1 MVFQSA
7 FCFSSYHHAWQMLSY
22 QACIS
27 FVIVCALFVGPVHLA
42 PRRHAVTLLLKFHQG
57 AYPALKRF
65 ELVPGALVVHHP
77 VGIVPQGSFMNA
89 NLIEVLWLWL
99 QSFHV
104 TLLSLSS
111 IKNCSLLEPWSW
123 EPYIWT
129 HQFYAQHSPS
139 RSLSAYLSLIPSIS
153 LFAASNSIFPI
164 PQMEPYVSKIQPS
177 YVFFLNKDN
186 NRAISKIGSWSHM
199 CWNTGCYFHNLQF
212 QCLLSM
218 IILDISFVNV
228 DSTYTFTSFTQHW
241 TLPFLASLLWISS
254 YLPYYSLGYSICL
267 KLMVHF
273 YVPFDFVLSPV
284 MQHNWLSKLIW
295 HVNQVKNCVQNSR
308 CSIGANVW

>member
-42 PRRHAVTLLLKFHQG
+42 PRHHAVTLLLKFHQG

-77 VGIVPQGSFMNA
+77 VGIVPQVSFMNA

-111 IKNCSLLEPWSW
+111 IKNCSLLEPWFW
-123 EPYIWT
+123 EPYILD
-129 HQFYAQHSPS
+129 S
-139 RSLSAYLSLIPSIS
+139 RILCPTLSESIPIC
-153 LFAASNSIFPI
+153 I
-164 PQMEPYVSKIQPS
+164 P
-177 YVFFLNKDN
+177 
-186 NRAISKIGSWSHM
+186 
-199 CWNTGCYFHNLQF
+199 
-212 QCLLSM
+212 LL
-218 IILDISFVNV
+218 DSF
-228 DSTYTFTSFTQHW
+228 D
-241 TLPFLASLLWISS
+241 
-254 YLPYYSLGYSICL
+254 
-267 KLMVHF
+267 
-273 YVPFDFVLSPV
+273 
-284 MQHNWLSKLIW
+284 
-295 HVNQVKNCVQNSR
+295 
-308 CSIGANVW
+308 